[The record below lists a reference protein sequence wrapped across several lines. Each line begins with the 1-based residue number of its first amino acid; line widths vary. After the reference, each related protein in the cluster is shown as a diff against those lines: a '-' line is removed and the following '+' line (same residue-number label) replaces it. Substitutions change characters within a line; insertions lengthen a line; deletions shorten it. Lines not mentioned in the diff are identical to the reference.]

1 MQETESTAP
10 ESQGR
15 RSGRG
20 APILYALLALCMI
33 VATVSVAVIA
43 LQEVR
48 QTKCAQAS
56 ANADA
61 WVAVN
66 VVARDFSKEVSLA
79 QNRAAVTA
87 IDKRL
92 HSCLPAG
99 R

>member
-1 MQETESTAP
+1 MQETEAP
-10 ESQGR
+10 AAEVRTGR
-15 RSGRG
+15 SNRG
-20 APILYALLALCMI
+20 APILKALLALCML

-48 QTKCAQAS
+48 QTQCAQAS

-61 WVAVN
+61 WIAVN
-66 VVARDFSKEVSLA
+66 VVARDFNKEVSLA

-92 HSCLPAG
+92 NRCLPAG

>member
-1 MQETESTAP
+1 MQETEAP
-10 ESQGR
+10 ASDDRGD
-15 RSGRG
+15 RSDRG
-20 APILYALLALCMI
+20 AWLLKALLAICML

-43 LQEVR
+43 VQEVR

-66 VVARDFSKEVSLA
+66 VVARDFNKEVSLA
-79 QNRAAVTA
+79 QNKAAVTA

-92 HSCLPAG
+92 YGCLPAG